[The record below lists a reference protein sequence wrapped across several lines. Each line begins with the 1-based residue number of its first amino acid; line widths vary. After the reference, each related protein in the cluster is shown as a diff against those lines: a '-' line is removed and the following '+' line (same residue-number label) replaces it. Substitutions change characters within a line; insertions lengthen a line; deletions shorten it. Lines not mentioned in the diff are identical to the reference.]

1 MTAERLQAQ
10 DLLRRVDPSA
20 LGFASTREL
29 VDEPLPWVGQ
39 QRAETAARFGLN
51 MAMPDYNLLVVG
63 EVGTGRTTLM
73 RQLMH
78 DVAANRAVPPDLL
91 FLHHVAQPERP
102 LALRLPAGEGRQ
114 LRQRMLQLARRLQ
127 TDIPRRL
134 AEPDVKAGSERIE
147 QAFKSEESRAY
158 EELNAFAES
167 RHFILMRD
175 QGHLVFTR
183 QDEQG
188 EPLTAGK
195 AMGLSPQQRTQIDR
209 DETSLREE
217 IARFLEKTHS
227 LEHVRNE
234 GLAALRRQI
243 VWPLLEREWREIRQS
258 LHPAATEQLR
268 LEAWL
273 QALQQEVLEH
283 VELFQARNDE
293 DDSLRLEALEDLLA
307 GLRVNVAVDNH
318 GLPGAPVVQEDN
330 PSYRQLLGGI
340 EYEPDGEMLMTDFTR
355 IRAGSLLRAHG
366 GFLLLHLRE
375 VLAEPPVWE
384 KLRRFVR
391 SGCLQ
396 IEEPGVLYAPVAAV
410 SLSPE
415 PLQADVKL
423 VLVASPDEYEAV
435 LAFDPELARRF
446 RCKVDFAD
454 SVLASPQVWRD
465 TAVFVAHTCAR
476 WGLPHFSAAA
486 TALLI
491 EDSHRQ
497 AQDQYR
503 QSAVFAG
510 TEALVMESAAL
521 ARVRQAEV
529 VLPADVLAACRAREY
544 RHNEAEE
551 RMLDALAQGE
561 RVMQLTGPM
570 VASVNGLSVVMLGDY
585 SFGFPMRVTARTH
598 AGDKGLL
605 SIDREVEL
613 SGPIHD
619 KGVLVLQSCLMT
631 LFAHLAPLAM
641 EGSVVFEQEN
651 AGVEGD
657 SASCAELY
665 ALLSALASVPLSQNL
680 AVTGSLNANGDVL
693 PVGAVNEKIKGF
705 FRSCE
710 RIGLDGTQGV
720 LIPERNRR
728 HLMLDERVVEAVAQG
743 RFHVHAIRNVA
754 EGMTLLSGLP
764 WGEMGA
770 GGYSSESVL
779 GRAQA
784 RLRRYRQAMEAAGM
798 AHEHPPHKRRTP
810 GGH

>member
-209 DETSLREE
+209 EETSLREE

-561 RVMQLTGPM
+561 RVMQLTGRM

-693 PVGAVNEKIKGF
+693 PVGAVNEKIEGF

-784 RLRRYRQAMEAAGM
+784 RLCRYRQAMEAAGM

>member
-1 MTAERLQAQ
+1 MAPERLQAQ
-10 DLLRRVDPSA
+10 DLLRRVDPA
-20 LGFASTREL
+20 ELGMASTREL
-29 VDEPLPWVGQ
+29 VGTALPWVGQ
-39 QRAETAARFGLN
+39 RRAEAAARFGLN

-78 DVAANRAVPPDLL
+78 ELAAKRPVPPDLL

-114 LRQRMLQLARRLQ
+114 LRQRMLQLSRRLQ
-127 TDIPRRL
+127 NNILRRL
-134 AEPDVKAGSERIE
+134 TEPDVKAESDRIE
-147 QAFKSEESRAY
+147 QAYKSEESRAY
-158 EELNAFAES
+158 AELNAFAELRQFS
-167 RHFILMRD
+167 LMRD

-183 QDEQG
+183 QDDQG

-195 AMGLSPQQRTQIDR
+195 AMSLSPQQRAQIDS

-243 VWPLLEREWREIRQS
+243 VRPLLEREWQEIRQG
-258 LHPAATEQLR
+258 LHPVAFEQPR

-283 VELFQARNDE
+283 VELFQTRNDE
-293 DDSLRLEALEDLLA
+293 EDSLRQEALEDLLE

-318 GLPGAPVVQEDN
+318 GLQGAPVVQEDN
-330 PSYRQLLGGI
+330 PSCRQLLGGI

-375 VLAEPPVWE
+375 VLAEPPAWE

-391 SGCLQ
+391 SGYLQ

-454 SVLASPQVWRD
+454 SVPATAQVWRD
-465 TAVFVAHTCAR
+465 TAVFVAHTCVQ

-497 AQDQYR
+497 AQDQFR
-503 QSAVFAG
+503 LSALFAG
-510 TEALVMESAAL
+510 TEALVMESATL
-521 ARVRQAEV
+521 ARARQAQEV
-529 VLPADVLAACRAREY
+529 QPADVMAACRAREY
-544 RHNEAEE
+544 RHNEPEE
-551 RMLDALAQGE
+551 RLLDALAQGE
-561 RVMQLTGPM
+561 RALQLSGWMQ
-570 VASVNGLSVVMLGDY
+570 ASVNGLSVIMLGDY
-585 SFGFPMRVTARTH
+585 SFGFPVRVTARTH

-619 KGVLVLQSCLMT
+619 KGVLVLHSCLMS
-631 LFAHLAPLAM
+631 LFSHLTPLAL
-641 EGSVVFEQEN
+641 EGTVVFEQEYSS
-651 AGVEGD
+651 VEGD

-665 ALLSALASVPLSQNL
+665 ALLSALAAVPLAQGL

-693 PVGAVNEKIKGF
+693 PVGSINEKIEGF

-728 HLMLDERVVEAVAQG
+728 HLMLDERVVDAVAQG
-743 RFHVHAIRNVA
+743 RFHVHAIPLWR
-754 EGMTLLSGLP
+754 
-764 WGEMGA
+764 
-770 GGYSSESVL
+770 
-779 GRAQA
+779 RA
-784 RLRRYRQAMEAAGM
+784 
-798 AHEHPPHKRRTP
+798 
-810 GGH
+810 